1 MDEWHASMGWQH
13 VLKRI
18 VFGRNPKRTLIRAA
32 ALAFVVYCTCKFIFL
47 PVRIVGIS
55 MEPTYRSDT
64 INFINR
70 MAYVFGKPH
79 RGDVVAVR
87 YSSAP
92 PGTGVRMTT
101 LRRVFAGPSVM
112 LLKRIVAL
120 PGETIAI
127 TNGMVYINGKPL
139 DEPYVKARAR
149 WQLQPI
155 TLAGNEYFL
164 IGDNRGM
171 DQREHEFGR
180 AEANRIVGKV
190 LW

>member
-1 MDEWHASMGWQH
+1 MDESRAGIRWKH

-18 VFGRNPKRTLIRAA
+18 VFGRRPKRTLIRAA
-32 ALAFVVYCTCKFIFL
+32 VLAFVVFCTCKFVLL

-70 MAYVFGKPH
+70 LAYAFGKPH

-87 YSSAP
+87 YSNAP
-92 PGTGVRMTT
+92 SDASMHMTM
-101 LRRVFAGPSVM
+101 LRRIFAGPSVL

-127 TNGMVYINGKPL
+127 TNGIVYINGNPL

-149 WQLQPI
+149 WQLRPI
-155 TLAGNEYFL
+155 TLADNEYFL

-171 DQREHEFGR
+171 DQHEHEFGR

>member
-1 MDEWHASMGWQH
+1 M
-13 VLKRI
+13 LKRI
-18 VFGRNPKRTLIRAA
+18 VFGRKPKRTLIRAA
-32 ALAFVVYCTCKFIFL
+32 VLAVVVFGTCKFILL
-47 PVRIVGIS
+47 PVRIVGVS
-55 MEPTYRSDT
+55 MEPTYRSDA

-70 MAYVFGKPH
+70 LAYVVGKPH

-87 YSSAP
+87 YSNTPFDGS
-92 PGTGVRMTT
+92 VRMTV
-101 LRRVFAGPSVM
+101 LRRVFAGPSVL

-127 TNGMVYINGKPL
+127 TNGIVYINGEPL
-139 DEPYVKARAR
+139 AEPYVKARAQ
-149 WQLQPI
+149 WQLRPI
-155 TLAGNEYFL
+155 KLADNEYFL

-180 AEANRIVGKV
+180 AEANRIVGKI